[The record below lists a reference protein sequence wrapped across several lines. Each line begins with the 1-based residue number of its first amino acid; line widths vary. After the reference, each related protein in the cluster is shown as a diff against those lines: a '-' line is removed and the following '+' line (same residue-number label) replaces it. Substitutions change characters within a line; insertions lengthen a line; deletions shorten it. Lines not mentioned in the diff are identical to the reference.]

1 MRLGKIVGASF
12 GAALVAGMLLA
23 ADKAEKTL
31 LCPLSGEA
39 VSKDASADYKGGKVY
54 FCCDGCKAKFAKD
67 TAKYATKANE
77 QLVASG
83 QAKQVACPFSG
94 HSCKASTAIDVDGN
108 KVCFCCNNCKGK
120 VAAADKDKQIEMVF
134 GDKAFAKAFKVAA
147 AAAK

>member
-12 GAALVAGMLLA
+12 GAVLVAGMLWA
-23 ADKAEKTL
+23 ADQAEKKL

-39 VSKDASADYKGGKVY
+39 VNKDASADYKGGKVY
-54 FCCDGCKAKFAKD
+54 FCCDGCKAKFEAD

-83 QAKQVACPFSG
+83 QAKQTACPLTG
-94 HSCKASTAIDVDGN
+94 GTCKAATAIDVDGN

-120 VAAADKDKQIEMVF
+120 VTAAEKDKQLELVF
-134 GDKAFAKAFKVAA
+134 GDKAFAKGFKVAA
-147 AAAK
+147 AAK